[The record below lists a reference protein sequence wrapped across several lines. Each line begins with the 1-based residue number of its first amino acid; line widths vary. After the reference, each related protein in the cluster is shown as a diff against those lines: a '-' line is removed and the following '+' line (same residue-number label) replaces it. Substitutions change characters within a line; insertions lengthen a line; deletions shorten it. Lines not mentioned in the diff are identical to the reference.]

1 MKKTYI
7 QPASKVYEI
16 KPASEMLLTVSTE
29 VTIQK
34 SEFDNGNYSISTDRF
49 RRGSSWDEE

>member
-16 KPASEMLLTVSTE
+16 KAKTSILSGSQQLNVLSEGQSGSNALS
-29 VTIQK
+29 
-34 SEFDNGNYSISTDRF
+34 DRF